1 MAAKMRWAQCLHLR
15 SPCLTKLD
23 SCVQVTQHSSWKGL
37 EMKVTL
43 DGRGKDVSILY
54 ITSWNNGV
62 LVPILSQI
70 AHLFLIVQWLGL
82 CAPTAGCMGLIP
94 DGATRVPLATWGSQ
108 NFL

>member
-15 SPCLTKLD
+15 SPCLTRLD
-23 SCVQVTQHSSWKGL
+23 SCVQVTQHRSWKGL
-37 EMKVTL
+37 EMKVML

-54 ITSWNNGV
+54 STNWNNGV

-70 AHLFLIVQWLGL
+70 AHLLLIVQLLGL

-94 DGATRVPLATWGSQ
+94 GGATRVPLATWGSQ
-108 NFL
+108 HFL